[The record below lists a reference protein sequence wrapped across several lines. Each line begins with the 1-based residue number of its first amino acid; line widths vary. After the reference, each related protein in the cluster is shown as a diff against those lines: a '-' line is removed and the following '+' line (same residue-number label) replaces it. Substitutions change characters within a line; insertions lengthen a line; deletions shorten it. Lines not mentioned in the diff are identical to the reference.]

1 MRGSEKSEVLV
12 ADLSTPAHGRR
23 MRAVVLAIVYFA
35 IQGLIHADTLP
46 PVESVLQ
53 RVLTNS
59 AVEAKNDRAFRR
71 QYRFVKT
78 RSEVESNATGEVK
91 KRSVVIST
99 NEPRSVVGTGA
110 KSDGSAASKTGA
122 KRDRKRSRESSDK
135 RSMEVDPEL
144 LSHFE
149 FVLEKREV
157 IRERPAFLIH
167 FTPKAVTPAKKDLV
181 DKFLQQIAGKV
192 WVDEEDGVVVRLELR
207 LLGPVD
213 VVGGIA
219 GSLKSLDFVSER
231 EKTPQGHWFTR
242 TSKGNVDS
250 RQLFSRKVLEFS
262 ETIEHA
268 QPVGPRAAL
277 PLPAD
282 GSESRN

>member
-1 MRGSEKSEVLV
+1 
-12 ADLSTPAHGRR
+12 
-23 MRAVVLAIVYFA
+23 MRAAMLALLYLL
-35 IQGLIHADTLP
+35 IQGLIHADPLP
-46 PVESVLQ
+46 PVEGVLH

-59 AVEAKNDRAFRR
+59 AFEGKNDRAFRR
-71 QYRFVKT
+71 QYRFIKT
-78 RSEVESNATGEVK
+78 RSEVESNAHGEVK

-99 NEPRSVVGTGA
+99 NEPKSVVGSGP
-110 KSDGSAASKTGA
+110 KSEGMAASKTGA

-135 RSMEVDPEL
+135 RSMDVDAEL
-144 LSHFE
+144 LSHFD

-157 IRERPAFLIH
+157 IRERPAFLIN
-167 FTPKAVTPAKKDLV
+167 FTPKSVPPAKKDLV
-181 DKFLQQIAGKV
+181 DKFLQQIAGRV

-242 TSKGNVDS
+242 ETKGNVDS

-262 ETIEHA
+262 ETIEQA

-277 PLPAD
+277 PLPAE
-282 GSESRN
+282 GSDSRN